1 MNLTFSQFYNLTSTS
16 QRYQFA
22 LNQLHQL
29 FDADHCFVGK
39 FIDDDTRVKTLMYL
53 QKGEEVDNIIYDL
66 EGTPCSDAK
75 ASSDVCNVTCG
86 LQQLY
91 EQDDILRVLCIEGY
105 LGVTLR
111 ALDHKPIGILVCMFN
126 KEKVI
131 TTEQKEW
138 FQELGHLIATELSH
152 NIELTKQGLLL
163 KQLAKGEQIANLST
177 WTWQLKQ
184 NKHYFST
191 HLNYLLKSH
200 TTAPTLSLLLEKLT
214 PEDSERVKS
223 ALNKVKSGEIRYV
236 DLQVSLIT
244 RDDHSGLL
252 RIIGQVENDP
262 HHGDEL
268 AFTATIQ
275 DISYISSLNKQLEL
289 TNVVFEHATEAIM
302 ITNSK
307 NKIIMVNRAFERLTG
322 YTGYELIGQDPAV
335 LSSGKQDKAFYES
348 MWSSL
353 YTHGHWK
360 GEIQNRRKNGQIYPE
375 ELTLSVVKDERGEI
389 ANYVGIFRDIT
400 EWKRNE
406 SQLTFY
412 ANHEPLTALLNRRSF
427 MQRLEEKISGSRS
440 NNTSCS
446 LLFIGLD
453 RFKEV
458 NDVFG
463 PEIGDKVLISVAKR
477 LKNAV
482 RQNDIIARYGG
493 DEFALLLS
501 HSDVESALK
510 IAEKLSQKLSQPYVF
525 SEITIELTC
534 STGVAQLEAGSRI
547 TAANLLRNAA
557 HALNSVKK
565 TERGQVALHNATI
578 QNAYLNKIKLKDRLK
593 QALKEKTLTVYYQP
607 IVNADTHHITKFE
620 ALVRWF
626 DDEYGMVSPGTF
638 IPIAEEFG
646 LIHLVGQFVL
656 EKSCQDLAQIHKAG
670 FSDVGISINRSV
682 SEFKASI
689 NQVKLITSAIENA
702 QIPYDSITIEVT
714 ESLATNRYTWRTLN
728 ELRKHGV
735 KVSLDDFCTGY
746 SSLSNLIE
754 NQVDYLKIDK
764 SFVDSLMSDL
774 NKQVMIDCLIKLS
787 DKLGID
793 VIAEGVEHL
802 SQLEKLRELGC
813 HHIQGFFYS
822 PAKPIE
828 ACLTLLQTNA
838 FVEFAGAERETA
850 AER

>member
-1 MNLTFSQFYNLTSTS
+1 M
-16 QRYQFA
+16 
-22 LNQLHQL
+22 
-29 FDADHCFVGK
+29 
-39 FIDDDTRVKTLMYL
+39 
-53 QKGEEVDNIIYDL
+53 
-66 EGTPCSDAK
+66 
-75 ASSDVCNVTCG
+75 
-86 LQQLY
+86 
-91 EQDDILRVLCIEGY
+91 
-105 LGVTLR
+105 
-111 ALDHKPIGILVCMFN
+111 
-126 KEKVI
+126 
-131 TTEQKEW
+131 
-138 FQELGHLIATELSH
+138 
-152 NIELTKQGLLL
+152 
-163 KQLAKGEQIANLST
+163 
-177 WTWQLKQ
+177 
-184 NKHYFST
+184 
-191 HLNYLLKSH
+191 
-200 TTAPTLSLLLEKLT
+200 
-214 PEDSERVKS
+214 
-223 ALNKVKSGEIRYV
+223 

-510 IAEKLSQKLSQPYVF
+510 VAEKLSQKLSQPYVF

-565 TERGQVALHNATI
+565 AERGQVALHNATI

-607 IVNADTHHITKFE
+607 IVNADTHHITKLE

-787 DKLGID
+787 DKLSID

-828 ACLTLLQTNA
+828 ACLTLLHTNA

>member
-1 MNLTFSQFYNLTSTS
+1 MNLTFSHFYNLTSTN

-22 LNQLHQL
+22 LKQLYER

-39 FIDDDTRVKTLMYL
+39 FIDNDKRVKTVMYL
-53 QKGEEVDNIIYDL
+53 ANGKEVDNIIYDL
-66 EGTPCSDAK
+66 EGTPCFDAK
-75 ASSDVCNVTCG
+75 ASNDVCCVTSG

-91 EQDDILRVLCIEGY
+91 EEDEILRVLSIEGY
-105 LGVTLR
+105 LGLTLR
-111 ALDHKPIGILVCMFN
+111 ALDHTPIGIMVCLFN
-126 KEKVI
+126 KEKQVSL
-131 TTEQKEW
+131 EEKLW
-138 FQELGHLIATELSH
+138 FQELGHLISTELSH
-152 NIELTKQGLLL
+152 NLELTKQGILL
-163 KQLAKGEQIANLST
+163 KQLAKGEQIADLCT

-184 NKHYFST
+184 NKHYFSS
-191 HLNYLLKSH
+191 HLNHLLKTKTDSLS
-200 TTAPTLSLLLEKLT
+200 LSLLLDKLT
-214 PEDSERVKS
+214 IEDSERLRI
-223 ALNKVKSGEIRYV
+223 ALEKVRLSGTRHV
-236 DLQVSLIT
+236 DLQVSLASRT
-244 RDDHSGLL
+244 EHYGLL
-252 RIIGQVENDP
+252 RIIGQVESDGQ
-262 HHGDEL
+262 HSDEL
-268 AFTATIQ
+268 VFTATIQ

-302 ITNSK
+302 ITNNE

-322 YTGYELIGQDPAV
+322 YTGYELLGQDPAV
-335 LSSGKQDKAFYES
+335 LSSGKQGKSFYEA
-348 MWSSL
+348 MWASL
-353 YTHGHWK
+353 STVGHWK
-360 GEIQNRRKNGQIYPE
+360 GEIHNRRKNGQIYPE
-375 ELTLSVVKDERGEI
+375 ELTLSVVKDEQGKVV
-389 ANYVGIFRDIT
+389 NYVGIFRDIT

-427 MQRLEEKISGSRS
+427 MQRLEEQISGSRS

-493 DEFALLLS
+493 DEFALLLTR
-501 HSDVESALK
+501 SDVESALK
-510 IAEKLSQKLSQPYVF
+510 IAQKLSQKLSQPYVF
-525 SEITIELTC
+525 NEITIEVTC
-534 STGVAQLEAGSRI
+534 STGIAQLEAGSRI

-565 TERGQVALHNATI
+565 TERGQVALHNAAI
-578 QNAYLNKIKLKDRLK
+578 QNAYLNKIKLKDKLK
-593 QALKEKTLTVYYQP
+593 QALKEGALTVYYQP
-607 IVNADTHHITKFE
+607 IVNADTNHITKFE

-656 EKSCQDLAQIHKAG
+656 ERSCQDLAKIHQAG
-670 FSDVGISINRSV
+670 FTEVGISINRSV

-689 NQVKLITSAIENA
+689 NQVKLITSAIEKA
-702 QIPYDSITIEVT
+702 KIPYEAITIEVT
-714 ESLATNRYTWRTLN
+714 ESLATNRYTWKTLN
-728 ELRKHGV
+728 QLREHGI

-764 SFVDSLMSDL
+764 SFVDSLMSDY

-787 DKLGID
+787 DKLGIG
-793 VIAEGVEHL
+793 VIAEGVEQFT
-802 SQLEKLRELGC
+802 QLEKLRELGC

-822 PAKPIE
+822 PAKPIDS
-828 ACLTLLQTNA
+828 CLELLTTDAFAEQTQSA
-838 FVEFAGAERETA
+838 LEK
-850 AER
+850 

>member
-1 MNLTFSQFYNLTSTS
+1 MNLTFSQFYNLTSTAE
-16 QRYQFA
+16 RYQFA
-22 LNQLHQL
+22 LKQLYQR

-39 FIDDDTRVKTLMYL
+39 FIDNDKRVKTVMYMADG
-53 QKGEEVDNIIYDL
+53 KEVDNIIYDL
-66 EGTPCSDAK
+66 EGTPCFDAK
-75 ASSDVCNVTCG
+75 GSNDVCNVTFG

-91 EQDDILRVLCIEGY
+91 AEDEILRVLSIEGY

-111 ALDHKPIGILVCMFN
+111 ALDHKPIGIMVCMFN
-126 KEKVI
+126 KEKHI
-131 TTEQKEW
+131 SEEEKEW
-138 FQELGHLIATELSH
+138 FQELGHLISTELNH
-152 NIELTKQGLLL
+152 NLELAKQGLLL
-163 KQLAKGEQIANLST
+163 KQLAKGEQIAELCT

-184 NKHYFST
+184 NKHTFSS
-191 HLNYLLKSH
+191 HLNHLLKTNSRPPSL
-200 TTAPTLSLLLEKLT
+200 ALLLEKLT
-214 PEDSERVKS
+214 VEDSERLRV
-223 ALNKVKSGEIRYV
+223 ALEKVKLGSTKHI
-236 DLQVSLIT
+236 DLQVSLTT
-244 RDDHSGLL
+244 RTERFGLF
-252 RIIGQVENDP
+252 RIIGQVEQ
-262 HHGDEL
+262 DEL
-268 AFTATIQ
+268 HSDEQVFTATIQ
-275 DISYISSLNKQLEL
+275 DISYISSLNRQLEL

-302 ITNSK
+302 ITNNK
-307 NKIIMVNRAFERLTG
+307 NEIIMVNRAFERLTG
-322 YTGYELIGQDPAV
+322 YNGHELLGQDPAV

-348 MWSSL
+348 MWDALNSR
-353 YTHGHWK
+353 GHWK
-360 GEIQNRRKNGQIYPE
+360 GEIHNRRKNGQIYPE
-375 ELTLSVVKDERGEI
+375 ELTLSVVKDEQGEVS
-389 ANYVGIFRDIT
+389 NYVGIFRDIT

-427 MQRLEEKISGSRS
+427 MHRLEEQISGSRS

-493 DEFALLLS
+493 DEFALLLTQ
-501 HSDVESALK
+501 SDVESALK
-510 IAEKLSQKLSQPYVF
+510 VAQKLAQKLSQPYVF
-525 SEITIELTC
+525 NEITIELTC

-578 QNAYLNKIKLKDRLK
+578 QNAYLNKIKLKDKLK
-593 QALKEKTLTVYYQP
+593 QALKDQALTVYYQP
-607 IVNADTHHITKFE
+607 IVNADNNHITKFE

-656 EKSCQDLAQIHKAG
+656 ERSCKDLATIHQAG
-670 FSDVGISINRSV
+670 FTDVGISINRSV

-689 NQVKLITSAIENA
+689 NQVKLITSAIEKAN
-702 QIPYDSITIEVT
+702 IPYESITIEVT
-714 ESLATNRYTWRTLN
+714 ESLATNRYTWKTLN
-728 ELRKHGV
+728 QLREHGI

-764 SFVDSLMSDL
+764 SFVDSLMTDF

-793 VIAEGVEHL
+793 VIAEGVEQFT
-802 SQLEKLRELGC
+802 QLEKLKELGC

-822 PAKPIE
+822 PAKPID
-828 ACLTLLQTNA
+828 ACLTLLKTDA
-838 FVEFAGAERETA
+838 FVVQARQHQSIVQ
-850 AER
+850 R